1 MPVEDTDRAAMKN
14 EQEKS
19 SLKDIKNLNI
29 TVIYDNNPHRK
40 GLAIDWGF
48 SCLIRGTEKTILF
61 DTGELGTGIKE
72 QSLLIYTGDGS
83 IVIIEGT
90 REIEPVRAGY
100 GQGAFVVV
108 KAKRAKPRTGD

>member
-1 MPVEDTDRAAMKN
+1 MTIIRT
-14 EQEKS
+14 EKGWQ
-19 SLKDIKNLNI
+19 L
-29 TVIYDNNPHRK
+29 TGDNAPGKVVPAENTGK
-40 GLAIDWGF
+40 GLLA
-48 SCLIRGTEKTILF
+48 LRMPLLPRGTEKTILF